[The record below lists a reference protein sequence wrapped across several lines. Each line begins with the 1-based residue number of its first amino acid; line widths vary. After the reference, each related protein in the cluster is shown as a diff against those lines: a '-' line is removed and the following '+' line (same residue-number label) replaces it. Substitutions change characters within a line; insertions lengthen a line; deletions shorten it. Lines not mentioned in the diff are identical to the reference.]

1 MVVVRS
7 VRRFLLLT
15 LYSLSPAGGDDS
27 LFNSPVT
34 FVDRSAEQEQE
45 QESSE
50 VPPYVRLT

>member
-15 LYSLSPAGGDDS
+15 LYYLSPGGGDDS